1 MRYYSMP
8 LSEQSKKL
16 CIIGLP
22 WGLYQYNILPQGVK
36 PATDIFQRRMGELFF
51 DLPTTDSFMDD
62 TIILRYADF
71 QKPLANVVEVI
82 K

>member
-1 MRYYSMP
+1 
-8 LSEQSKKL
+8 
-16 CIIGLP
+16 
-22 WGLYQYNILPQGVK
+22 
-36 PATDIFQRRMGELFF
+36 MGELFF